1 MFTFLSSLYFFSGLF
16 FFEEKPRALQQSFCY
31 NFVIMKNLILIAFLL
46 STAVFTGCSYPME
59 ELGLYKTTKDIL
71 GDLGNL
77 SKFSEEKITFDLVKR
92 TAMSTCM
99 DCHSKGAVAMGTAEQ
114 ALNLRE
120 AILEVVQTDMMPP
133 RKTGYS
139 PLSACEK
146 QILETWMDDQVNN
159 RTSTVKVKDL
169 SACGGVTEA
178 PKPKQLTDFATLELS
193 FENLK
198 KEILEPK
205 CLSCHTQETAKR
217 TVLETA
223 QDLFSKPGLIT
234 TSAETSVLY
243 LIVVP
248 DAYKRFMP
256 PVKSGIAALTPEET
270 DYLKRWI
277 ESQAQ

>member
-1 MFTFLSSLYFFSGLF
+1 
-16 FFEEKPRALQQSFCY
+16 
-31 NFVIMKNLILIAFLL
+31 
-46 STAVFTGCSYPME
+46 ME
-59 ELGLYKTTKDIL
+59 ELGIYKTTKDIL

-77 SKFSEEKITFDLVKR
+77 SKFSEETVTFDLVKR

-99 DCHSKGAVAMGTAEQ
+99 DCHSKGAAAMGTAEQ

-120 AILEVVQTDMMPP
+120 AILEVVETDVMPP
-133 RKTGYS
+133 RKSGYS

-146 QILETWMDDQVNN
+146 QILQTWMDDQVNN
-159 RTSTVKVKDL
+159 RTASTKVKDL
-169 SACGGVTEA
+169 ASCGGVNA
-178 PKPKQLTDFATLELS
+178 PKPVEPKKPTDFATLELS

-217 TVLETA
+217 TVLETS
-223 QDLFSKPGLIT
+223 QDLFSKPGLVT

-243 LIVVP
+243 MIVVP
-248 DAYKRFMP
+248 NAYKRFMP

-277 ESQAQ
+277 DSQAQ